1 MFILDDNIM
10 LLIYMLIQ
18 NIKKNKNLKTLVFW
32 KKNSLIWQFFCNI
45 LQRNIYDLLSL
56 GTLHN
61 LVADDMI

>member
-45 LQRNIYDLLSL
+45 LQRNIYDPLSL

-61 LVADDMI
+61 LVADGMI